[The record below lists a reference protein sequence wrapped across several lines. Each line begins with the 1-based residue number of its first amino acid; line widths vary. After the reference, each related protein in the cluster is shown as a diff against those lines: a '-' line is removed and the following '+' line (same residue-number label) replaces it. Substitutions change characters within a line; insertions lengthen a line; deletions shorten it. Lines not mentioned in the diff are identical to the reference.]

1 MPLPSPSERTS
12 TPGGQAS
19 VVDRVRAIAGGG
31 RSILTLGLVA
41 DGVGSYLY
49 LTSSGRALGPERF
62 ALISVM
68 WAVLFLVGNGLF
80 IPVEQELARSI
91 ASNTARGTD
100 GDGIVGRLATA
111 TAVLVAVVAAVGI
124 ALSGTIRASL
134 FRDETGFVAALI
146 VGVASVACMFLVRGT
161 LAGTG
166 RYAAYGALFMAD
178 AAAKAIPA
186 VILASAGVDEPL
198 VYAWIMATSGFVGCL
213 VALAVARPIGLRRGT
228 GPAAP
233 WAPIL
238 SALGFLLLTSVLS
251 LTVINIGT
259 VAVEVLSGPAEQA
272 AAGIFLSALVI
283 ARVPLFLF
291 QAVQAIVLPRLSAK
305 ASVGDVSGFRA
316 DLQVLAGGLAGLTAV
331 AVAGAFAF
339 GAFAQ
344 RVLFGDEFDRID
356 GRDMGLLTL
365 ASMLMTGALTL
376 NQAQIALRRQHQT
389 WWPWALAL
397 VAFLAV
403 AAKSSSDLLGR
414 VEWAMC
420 AAGAV
425 ALIVAAWLLRSELRR
440 VPPGET
446 AAQEP
451 RVGTI

>member
-1 MPLPSPSERTS
+1 MPVPSPSERTS
-12 TPGGQAS
+12 TPGGQVS

-91 ASNTARGTD
+91 ASNTARGTG

-111 TAVLVAVVAAVGI
+111 TAVLVAVVAVVGI

-186 VILASAGVDEPL
+186 VILAGAGVDEPL

-420 AAGAV
+420 AAGVV

-440 VPPGET
+440 VPPGEA

-451 RVGTI
+451 RVGTS

>member
-1 MPLPSPSERTS
+1 
-12 TPGGQAS
+12 
-19 VVDRVRAIAGGG
+19 VDRVRSIADGG
-31 RSILTLGLVA
+31 RVILTLGLVA
-41 DGVGSYLY
+41 DGIGSYLY

-68 WAVLFLVGNGLF
+68 WAVLFLIGNGLF

-91 ASNTARGTD
+91 ASSHAQGDD
-100 GDGIVGRLATA
+100 GNGIVSRLATA
-111 TAVLVAVVAAVGI
+111 AGVLVAVVAVIGI
-124 ALSGTIRASL
+124 ALSGTIRAAL
-134 FRDETGFVAALI
+134 FRDQTGFVAALI
-146 VGVASVACMFLVRGT
+146 VGVASIACMFLVRGV

-178 AAAKAIPA
+178 AAAKAAPA
-186 VILASAGVDEPL
+186 LGAAAAGVDEPL
-198 VYAWIMATSGFVGCL
+198 VYAWIMATSGFIGCL

-228 GPAAP
+228 GPATP
-233 WAPIL
+233 WPPIL

-259 VAVEVLSGPAEQA
+259 VAVEVLSGPTEEA

-305 ASVGDVSGFRA
+305 ASVGDIHGFRA
-316 DLQVLAGGLAGLTAV
+316 DLRLLAGGLAGLTAV
-331 AVAGAFAF
+331 AVVGAFAL

-397 VAFLAV
+397 VAFVAV
-403 AAKSSSDLLGR
+403 AATSTSDLLGR

-425 ALIVAAWLLRSELRR
+425 ALVVAAWLLRSELRR
-440 VPPGET
+440 VPPGE
-446 AAQEP
+446 AVAPEP
-451 RVGTI
+451 QVGSI

>member
-1 MPLPSPSERTS
+1 MSS
-12 TPGGQAS
+12 TRPAAS
-19 VVDRVRAIAGGG
+19 ILDRARSIAGGG

-68 WAVLFLVGNGLF
+68 WAVLFLIGNGLF

-91 ASNTARGTD
+91 ASSHARGAD
-100 GDGIVGRLATA
+100 GNGIVSRLAIA
-111 TAVLVAVVAAVGI
+111 TAVLVAVVATIGI
-124 ALSGTIRASL
+124 AMSGTIRASL
-134 FRDETGFVAALI
+134 FRDQTGFVAALI
-146 VGVASVACMFLVRGT
+146 VGVGSVACMFLVRGV

-178 AAAKAIPA
+178 ASAKAVPA
-186 VILASAGVDEPL
+186 VVLAGSGVDEPL
-198 VYAWIMATSGFVGCL
+198 VYAWIMATSGFIGCL
-213 VALAVARPIGLRRGT
+213 VALAVARPIGLRRAT

-283 ARVPLFLF
+283 ARVPLFMF
-291 QAVQAIVLPRLSAK
+291 QAVQAVVLPRLSAK
-305 ASVGDVSGFRA
+305 ASIGDITGFRA
-316 DLQVLAGGLAGLTAV
+316 DLRLLAGGLAGLTAV

-420 AAGAV
+420 AAGGV
-425 ALIVAAWLLRSELRR
+425 ALVVAAWLLRSELRQIPADEVTLGT
-440 VPPGET
+440 VPAGDAP
-446 AAQEP
+446 
-451 RVGTI
+451 IDSI